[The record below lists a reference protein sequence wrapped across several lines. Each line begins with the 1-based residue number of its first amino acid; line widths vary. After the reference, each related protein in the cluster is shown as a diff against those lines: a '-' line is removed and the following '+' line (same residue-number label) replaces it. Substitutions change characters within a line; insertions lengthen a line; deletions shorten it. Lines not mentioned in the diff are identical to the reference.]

1 MHTRILI
8 PTHRSDQVKV
18 AAPPAPAR
26 NRGRGRA
33 PPGQFPR
40 RVPCRCLLLT
50 REGVGLSRLGCG
62 SAFLA
67 GPVKR

>member
-18 AAPPAPAR
+18 VAPPAPAR

-50 REGVGLSRLGCG
+50 RETGACPLWGGRLSPGQ
-62 SAFLA
+62 
-67 GPVKR
+67 VKW